1 MAPDD
6 AVPDRPAVVLVVKP
20 EGMEPGLLEQALDD
34 LREPIEGVLEVVRHV
49 GVAEARIVG
58 RENVEA
64 IGERRD
70 QVAEL
75 VRGGGKPPS
84 KSSFGLAGS
93 PASR

>member
-1 MAPDD
+1 
-6 AVPDRPAVVLVVKP
+6 
-20 EGMEPGLLEQALDD
+20 MEPGLLEQALDD

-75 VRGGGKPPS
+75 VRGGGEAAEQEQLRARRIA
-84 KSSFGLAGS
+84 GLTVEDVQSLDLGRPVADHL
-93 PASR
+93 